1 MLDRFGAIRAIGAKV
16 ILGAAITASVAVMAA
31 CGSGTSTGG
40 TSTNAALTSCAV
52 TASDI
57 APTSTGAGTATKVA
71 GVSGKISVDGSSALG
86 PLFVKAGAEF
96 DAANGTTT
104 TDVANGSGTGLKDV
118 EAGAVNIGL
127 SDVFAQTKETT
138 PGQYSNLVD
147 HQVAVVAFTLIVNN
161 DLKGK
166 VSNLTVQDIQ
176 KIYLGQVTNWNQL
189 GGPNELITVV
199 NRPTTSGT
207 RATFKQY
214 ILNNQ
219 NENNHGSITQDNTGA
234 VVAAVKATQGSIGY
248 VSIGFA
254 STAPND
260 VSPICINGFKPIPT
274 DINDGNYVFW
284 GIEHAYTKG
293 PATGAAKAL
302 LQYVESSQVQ
312 NNDLLAL
319 SYLKVSTLSSSATAS
334 HTPSGAPTPESF
346 Y

>member
-1 MLDRFGAIRAIGAKV
+1 MLDRFVAIRAISGKV
-16 ILGAAITASVAVMAA
+16 LIGLAISASVAVMAA
-31 CGSGTSTGG
+31 CGTTSTGG
-40 TSTNAALTSCAV
+40 TSTNSVLTSCTV

-57 APTSTGAGTATKVA
+57 AATVSGSGTATKVA

-104 TDVANGSGTGLKDV
+104 TDVPNGSGTGLADV
-118 EAGAVNIGL
+118 ERGAVNIGL
-127 SDVFAQTKETT
+127 SDVFAQTKAATA
-138 PGQYSNLVD
+138 GQYSDLVD
-147 HQVAVVAFTLIVNN
+147 HQVAVVAFSLIVNN

-166 VSNLTVQDIQ
+166 VNNLTVSDIQ
-176 KIYLGQVTNWNQL
+176 KIYFGQVTNWNQL

-199 NRPTTSGT
+199 NRPTSSGT

-214 ILNNQ
+214 ILNNT
-219 NENNHGSITQDNTGA
+219 NESNPGAIAQDNTGA
-234 VVAAVKATQGSIGY
+234 VVAAVKATPGAIGY
-248 VSIGFA
+248 ASIGFA
-254 STAPND
+254 ASNPTD
-260 VSPICINGFKPIPT
+260 VAPICINGYKPIPA

-319 SYLKVSTLSSSATAS
+319 SYLKVSTLSASATAS
-334 HTPSGAPTPESF
+334 HTPSGAPSPESF

>member
-1 MLDRFGAIRAIGAKV
+1 MLDRFVAIRAISGKV
-16 ILGAAITASVAVMAA
+16 LIGLAISASVAVMAA
-31 CGSGTSTGG
+31 CGSTTTGG
-40 TSTNAALTSCAV
+40 ASTNAVLTSCTV
-52 TASDI
+52 SSSDI
-57 APTSTGAGTATKVA
+57 APTTTSSGTATKVA
-71 GVSGKISVDGSSALG
+71 GVSGKLSIDGSSALG

-96 DAANGTTT
+96 DTANGTTT

-118 EAGAVNIGL
+118 QAGAVNIGL
-127 SDVFAQTKETT
+127 SDVFAQSKATT
-138 PGQYSNLVD
+138 VGQYSDLVD

-166 VSNLTVQDIQ
+166 VSNLTKADIQ
-176 KIYLGQVTNWNQL
+176 KIYFGQVTNWNQL

-207 RATFKQY
+207 RSTFLQY
-214 ILNNQ
+214 LLDGKPESNP
-219 NENNHGSITQDNTGA
+219 GAITQDNTGA
-234 VVAAVKATQGSIGY
+234 VVAAVKATPGSIGY

-260 VSPICINGFKPIPT
+260 VSPICIDGSKPIPA
-274 DINDGNYVFW
+274 DINSGAYVFW

-302 LQYVESSQVQ
+302 IQYVESSQVQ

-319 SYLKVSTLSSSATAS
+319 SYLKVSTLSASATAS
-334 HTPSGAPTPESF
+334 HTPTGAPTPESF